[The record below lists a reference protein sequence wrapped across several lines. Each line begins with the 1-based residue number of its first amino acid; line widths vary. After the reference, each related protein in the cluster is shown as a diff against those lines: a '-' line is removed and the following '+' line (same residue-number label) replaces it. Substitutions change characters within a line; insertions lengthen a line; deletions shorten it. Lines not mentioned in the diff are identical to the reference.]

1 MSKPV
6 LHGPA
11 FSTYVRSVRITLAEK
26 EVAYDLHEINFLEA
40 WPDGYEKLHP
50 FMKVPVLEHDD
61 LTLFETPAIMA
72 YINAAFD
79 GPALLSDQPAKRAK
93 TIQAIGVVDSYA
105 YSALITRTFI
115 PRAVVPLLGG
125 TTDESTIEEAR
136 EDCERVVS
144 VLDGMVTGQDYFGG
158 DSVSLAD
165 CHLVPVIHY
174 TGQIPEGQALLSKT
188 PALTAWMDRMSTRDS
203 VSSTVPSMG

>member
-1 MSKPV
+1 MSNPT
-6 LHGPA
+6 LHGPG

-40 WPDGYEKLHP
+40 WPDGYENLHP

-79 GPALLSDQPAKRAK
+79 GPALLSEKPAECAK
-93 TIQAIGVVDSYA
+93 SLQTIGIVDSYA
-105 YSALITRTFI
+105 YNALITRTFI
-115 PRAVVPLLGG
+115 QRAVVPMLGG
-125 TTDESTIEEAR
+125 TTDESMIEGAR
-136 EDCERVVS
+136 GDCEQVIS
-144 VLDGMVTGQDYFGG
+144 VLNGRVTGQDYFGG

-165 CHLVPVIHY
+165 CHVVPIIHY
-174 TGQIPEGQALLSKT
+174 TGQIPEGQALLSKA
-188 PALTAWMDRMSTRDS
+188 PALTAWMDRMSSRDS

>member
-1 MSKPV
+1 MSKPT
-6 LHGPA
+6 LHGPTY
-11 FSTYVRSVRITLAEK
+11 STYVRSVRITLAEK
-26 EVAYDLHEINFLEA
+26 GVAYDLKEINFLEG

-93 TIQAIGVVDSYA
+93 SIQAIGVVDSYA
-105 YSALITRTFI
+105 YNALITRTFI

-125 TTDESTIEEAR
+125 TTDESIIEEAR
-136 EDCERVVS
+136 GDCERVVA
-144 VLDGMVTGQDYFGG
+144 VLDGMVTGQDYLGG

-203 VSSTVPSMG
+203 VSSTIPSMG

>member
-1 MSKPV
+1 MSKPT

-26 EVAYDLHEINFLEA
+26 QVAYDLHEINFLEG
-40 WPDGYEKLHP
+40 WPDGYENLHP
-50 FMKVPVLEHDD
+50 FMKVPVLEHDG
-61 LTLFETPAIMA
+61 LTLYETPAILA

-93 TIQAIGVVDSYA
+93 TIQTIGVVDSYA
-105 YSALITRTFI
+105 YNALITRTFI
-115 PRAVVPLLGG
+115 PRAVVPMLGG

-144 VLDGMVTGQDYFGG
+144 VLDGMVSGQDYFGG

-165 CHLVPVIHY
+165 CHVVPIIHY
-174 TGQIPEGQALLSKT
+174 TGQIPEGQALLSKA
-188 PALTAWMDRMSTRDS
+188 PALTAWMERMNSRDS